1 MTTEMPLRVAFAGA
15 PGSFA
20 EDAVLAAYPDAE
32 AVPVPMFGDVVS
44 AVVAGDVS
52 AGVVP
57 IENVVGGGVREV
69 YDLLLDTEAV
79 VVGEV
84 IVPVRLCLAALPGER
99 LVDITR
105 VYSHIQALT
114 QAEPFLR
121 SYDWSLLAATNTA
134 GAGRTISEMR
144 EQGSAAVL
152 SPRAA
157 ALHGLEVLAED
168 IQAERRNRTRFLVLA
183 MPAMAGLPET
193 ATAEPDGSR
202 RSAMAFSVRNEP
214 GTLVRA
220 LGVIADHHINMT
232 KLESRPSREG
242 SWEYVFWVDIDSDVC
257 AEDGP
262 GPPFLDD
269 LRSVCVWVRV
279 MGCYPRC
286 VEPTI

>member
-1 MTTEMPLRVAFAGA
+1 MSSLRVAFAGA

-20 EDAVLAAYPDAE
+20 EDAVLAAYPEAV

-44 AVVAGDVS
+44 NVTSGAAI

-69 YDLLLDTEAV
+69 YDLLLEGEAV

-84 IVPVRLCLAALPGER
+84 IVPVRLCLAALPGES
-99 LVDITR
+99 LASVER

-121 SYDWSLLAATNTA
+121 SHRWELLASTNTA
-134 GAGRTISEMR
+134 GAGRTIR
-144 EQGSAAVL
+144 ERGERGSAAVL

-157 ALHGLEVLAED
+157 RLFDLEVLADD
-168 IQAERRNRTRFLVLA
+168 IQAERSNRTRFLVLA
-183 MPAMAGLPET
+183 RPDMAPQMPVAAT
-193 ATAEPDGSR
+193 ATQDGSM
-202 RSAMAFSVRNEP
+202 RSALAFSVRNEP

-220 LGVIADHHINMT
+220 LGVIADHGINMT

-242 SWEYVFWVDIDSDVC
+242 SWEYVFWVDLDSDVC
-257 AEDGP
+257 GVGP
-262 GPPFLDD
+262 GQAFLED

-279 MGCYPRC
+279 MGCYPRG
-286 VEPTI
+286 VEPAI